1 MTDLESKFTEI
12 NIGLQLSK
20 YMCFEI
26 EETHLADFETDKVHH
41 KFLNE
46 FKCLV
51 EEIILIVE
59 CCTLKR
65 VLLDLLWQQ
74 RS

>member
-1 MTDLESKFTEI
+1 
-12 NIGLQLSK
+12 
-20 YMCFEI
+20 MCFEI